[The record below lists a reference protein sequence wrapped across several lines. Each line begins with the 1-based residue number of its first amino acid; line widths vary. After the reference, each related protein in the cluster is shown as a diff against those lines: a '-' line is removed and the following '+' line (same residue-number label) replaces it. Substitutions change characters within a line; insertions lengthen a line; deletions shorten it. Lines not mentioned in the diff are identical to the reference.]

1 MLQPLMETDEI
12 FAYLGI
18 GQTTFYRIMA
28 EDDTFPV
35 RKIRGRWKA
44 DPEELA
50 ELLPAD
56 LRTVYRYE
64 ASKGI
69 RPDILARLAQ
79 VLKSR
84 QLAESY
90 CDQCPVRNVK
100 FKKKKGPD
108 NRRTLS
114 IKNLLFR

>member
-1 MLQPLMETDEI
+1 MAGCVSTIGRAIKET
-12 FAYLGI
+12 
-18 GQTTFYRIMA
+18 
-28 EDDTFPV
+28 
-35 RKIRGRWKA
+35 RKQVGLR
-44 DPEELA
+44 PEELA

-69 RPDILARLAQ
+69 RPDTLARLAQ

-90 CDQCPVRNVK
+90 CDQCPARNVK
-100 FKKKKGPD
+100 FKKKKGRG
-108 NRRTLS
+108 NRRTLT
-114 IKNLLFR
+114 IKNLLHR

>member
-1 MLQPLMETDEI
+1 M
-12 FAYLGI
+12 ASCVI
-18 GQTTFYRIMA
+18 GQVIKEERRQA
-28 EDDTFPV
+28 GL
-35 RKIRGRWKA
+35 K
-44 DPEELA
+44 PEELA

-64 ASKGI
+64 ASQGI
-69 RPDILARLAQ
+69 RPDTLARLAQ

-84 QLAESY
+84 RLADSY
-90 CDQCPVRNVK
+90 CGQCPVRNVK

>member
-1 MLQPLMETDEI
+1 M
-12 FAYLGI
+12 ASCVNAI
-18 GQTTFYRIMA
+18 GQAIK
-28 EDDTFPV
+28 DT
-35 RKIRGRWKA
+35 RKQAGLR
-44 DPEELA
+44 PEELA

-69 RPDILARLAQ
+69 RPDTLARLAQ

>member
-1 MLQPLMETDEI
+1 M
-12 FAYLGI
+12 ASCVI
-18 GQTTFYRIMA
+18 GQVIKEERRQA
-28 EDDTFPV
+28 GL
-35 RKIRGRWKA
+35 R
-44 DPEELA
+44 PEELA